1 MYAMSRSLRTP
12 FGNRRNVVDG
22 LPMMRRSTEAS
33 HDSTPAIGSKN
44 VRPRKVRGEDVSH
57 RRPIAN
63 RGVSGTRD
71 RDDGSRGDDCA
82 DTGRCAPAGRHPPAH
97 DGSHR
102 DVREEHKRDQLV
114 T

>member
-1 MYAMSRSLRTP
+1 
-12 FGNRRNVVDG
+12 
-22 LPMMRRSTEAS
+22 MMRRSTEAS
-33 HDSTPAIGSKN
+33 HDSTRSHRLEERAAGKI
-44 VRPRKVRGEDVSH
+44 VRGEDVSH

-63 RGVSGTRD
+63 RGASGTRD
-71 RDDGSRGDDCA
+71 RDDGGRGDDCA

-102 DVREEHKRDQLV
+102 DVREEHKSDQLV